1 MENVLCVSG
10 RVCVVVVVVVC
21 VCNINKQTNK
31 YIYFLLLL
39 DILYIVCNIYYLFIL
54 PKGFLLQSLCV

>member
-10 RVCVVVVVVVC
+10 RVCVVVVC
-21 VCNINKQTNK
+21 VCAQYKQTNK
-31 YIYFLLLL
+31 YIDCLLLLLL

-54 PKGFLLQSLCV
+54 QKGFLLQSHCV